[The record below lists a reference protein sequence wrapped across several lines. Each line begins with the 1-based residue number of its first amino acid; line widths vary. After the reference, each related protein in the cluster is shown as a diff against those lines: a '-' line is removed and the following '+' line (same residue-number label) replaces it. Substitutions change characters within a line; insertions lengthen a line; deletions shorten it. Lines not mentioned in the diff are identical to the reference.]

1 MGGPQGGMGGLRH
14 APKPAPAGALLR
26 RGVGAATCRP
36 GDSAMMIAGPLH
48 PPFLFCLAKRET
60 GRTRK
65 GYAASVRRRSRRR
78 LRDCAVQREKRF
90 AALRCSGPPRGR
102 GSPESVPAKPPAF
115 CRLAPDRSFSPAL
128 TRVFG
133 AAVVWVENPHGPLLL
148 SPLPLH
154 GPARGLSNGR
164 TRRSAPTEGK
174 SLPAFC
180 RGRPMCRPLSRCREG
195 GPTFPRRRQEVC
207 AGADRPAEHIF
218 FSTGRSAFSF

>member
-1 MGGPQGGMGGLRH
+1 
-14 APKPAPAGALLR
+14 
-26 RGVGAATCRP
+26 
-36 GDSAMMIAGPLH
+36 MMIAGPLH

-102 GSPESVPAKPPAF
+102 GSPESVPAKPPVF

-180 RGRPMCRPLSRCREG
+180 RGRPMCRPLSRK
-195 GPTFPRRRQEVC
+195 RRP
-207 AGADRPAEHIF
+207 AAAKIGADGIRDFPGPKDSPRAARF
-218 FSTGRSAFSF
+218 GP